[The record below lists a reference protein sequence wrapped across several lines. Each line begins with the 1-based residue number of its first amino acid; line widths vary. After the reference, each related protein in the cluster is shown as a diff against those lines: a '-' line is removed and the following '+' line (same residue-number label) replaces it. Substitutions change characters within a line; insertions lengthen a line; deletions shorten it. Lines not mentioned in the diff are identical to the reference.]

1 MFRNQEADGITHP
14 EPLWERL
21 ILMADDD
28 TLETEQ
34 DDTQTTE
41 TTDHS
46 PDAAQVG
53 TSDGD
58 GDSG

>member
-1 MFRNQEADGITHP
+1 
-14 EPLWERL
+14 
-21 ILMADDD
+21 MADDD

-41 TTDHS
+41 TNDHS

-58 GDSG
+58 GDSENSE

>member
-1 MFRNQEADGITHP
+1 
-14 EPLWERL
+14 
-21 ILMADDD
+21 MADEE
-28 TLETEQ
+28 TTTEQ
-34 DDTQTTE
+34 TKTEDDSSTE

-58 GDSG
+58 GDSS

>member
-1 MFRNQEADGITHP
+1 MFRNPEADGNTHP
-14 EPLWERL
+14 EPLLERL
-21 ILMADDD
+21 KLMADDD

>member
-1 MFRNQEADGITHP
+1 
-14 EPLWERL
+14 
-21 ILMADDD
+21 MADEETTTTQSED
-28 TLETEQ
+28 TEDTEET
-34 DDTQTTE
+34 

-58 GDSG
+58 GESS